1 LTFLKSKKSIRRFV
15 SARPTRD
22 PDDDAGSNEPEGLE
36 REDDDDQV
44 GGRDAAE
51 EERRRRR
58 RGW

>member
-1 LTFLKSKKSIRRFV
+1 LTFLKSKKSIRFV

-36 REDDDDQV
+36 REDDDQV